1 MRLAFLAGFGCGV
14 LALLF
19 WIARSIGTAE
29 TPKLASPMTPEDEAK
44 WIAAWKRWQ
53 APKRPDGRYWEYPTT
68 NNTQWQP
75 DPYTSDL
82 ADILRREAW

>member
-29 TPKLASPMTPEDEAK
+29 TPKAEFTTTKPLSTAG
-44 WIAAWKRWQ
+44 WQ
-53 APKRPDGRYWEYPTT
+53 MEFSNAEGTYHGTFF
-68 NNTQWQP
+68 P